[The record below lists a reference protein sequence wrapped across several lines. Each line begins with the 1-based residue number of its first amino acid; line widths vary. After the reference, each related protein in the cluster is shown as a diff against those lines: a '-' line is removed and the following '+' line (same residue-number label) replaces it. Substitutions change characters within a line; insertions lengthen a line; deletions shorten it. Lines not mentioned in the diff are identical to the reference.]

1 MSDEMMLIL
10 EKLDT
15 MNYSLAGIE
24 GKVDNTHEHLLRLE
38 ESTNER
44 FMKMEDRFAGLEDR
58 FAGLEGRFVGLEGR
72 FVGLE
77 DRFAGLE
84 DRFVGLE
91 DRFAGLEGRFVG
103 LEDRF
108 AGLEGRFVGL
118 EDRFVGLEGR
128 FVGLEDRFTQSEAAT
143 DLRFNRVEQKLESM
157 GLMLENEISK
167 KIDAIGEGHDYLKR
181 NLDDALRVEKD
192 KEWMELNILNLRMDV
207 RKIKDKLAM
216 A

>member
-15 MNYSLAGIE
+15 MNHSLAGIE
-24 GKVDNTHEHLLRLE
+24 GKVDNTREHLLRLE

-44 FMKMEDRFAGLEDR
+44 FMKMEE
-58 FAGLEGRFVGLEGR
+58 
-72 FVGLE
+72 
-77 DRFAGLE
+77 
-84 DRFVGLE
+84 
-91 DRFAGLEGRFVG
+91 
-103 LEDRF
+103 RF

-128 FVGLEDRFTQSEAAT
+128 FVGLEDCFTQSEAAT

>member
-44 FMKMEDRFAGLEDR
+44 FMKMEDRFAGLE
-58 FAGLEGRFVGLEGR
+58 GRFVGLEGR

-108 AGLEGRFVGL
+108 A
-118 EDRFVGLEGR
+118 GLEGR

>member
-15 MNYSLAGIE
+15 MNHSLAGIE
-24 GKVDNTHEHLLRLE
+24 GKVDNTREHLLRLE
-38 ESTNER
+38 ESTNEH

-58 FAGLEGRFVGLEGR
+58 FVGLEDRFAGLEDR

-77 DRFAGLE
+77 DRFVGLE

-103 LEDRF
+103 LED
-108 AGLEGRFVGL
+108 
-118 EDRFVGLEGR
+118 R

>member
-10 EKLDT
+10 EKLET
-15 MNYSLAGIE
+15 MNHSLAGIE

-44 FMKMEDRFAGLEDR
+44 FMKMEDRF
-58 FAGLEGRFVGLEGR
+58 
-72 FVGLE
+72 
-77 DRFAGLE
+77 
-84 DRFVGLE
+84 
-91 DRFAGLEGRFVG
+91 
-103 LEDRF
+103 
-108 AGLEGRFVGL
+108 
-118 EDRFVGLEGR
+118 VGLEGR

-143 DLRFNRVEQKLESM
+143 DLRFNRVEQTLESM

-167 KIDAIGEGHDYLKR
+167 KIDANGEGHDYLKR

>member
-15 MNYSLAGIE
+15 MNHSLAGIE

-44 FMKMEDRFAGLEDR
+44 FMKMEDRFVGLEDR
-58 FAGLEGRFVGLEGR
+58 FAGLEGR

-91 DRFAGLEGRFVG
+91 DRFVG

-108 AGLEGRFVGL
+108 VGLEGRFVGL

>member
-84 DRFVGLE
+84 N
-91 DRFAGLEGRFVG
+91 RFVG

>member
-44 FMKMEDRFAGLEDR
+44 FMKMEDRFA
-58 FAGLEGRFVGLEGR
+58 
-72 FVGLE
+72 
-77 DRFAGLE
+77 
-84 DRFVGLE
+84 
-91 DRFAGLEGRFVG
+91 
-103 LEDRF
+103 
-108 AGLEGRFVGL
+108 
-118 EDRFVGLEGR
+118 GLEGR

>member
-10 EKLDT
+10 EKLET
-15 MNYSLAGIE
+15 MNHSLAGIE

-44 FMKMEDRFAGLEDR
+44 FMKMEDRF
-58 FAGLEGRFVGLEGR
+58 
-72 FVGLE
+72 VGLE

-91 DRFAGLEGRFVG
+91 DRFVG
-103 LEDRF
+103 LED
-108 AGLEGRFVGL
+108 
-118 EDRFVGLEGR
+118 R

-143 DLRFNRVEQKLESM
+143 DLRFNRVEQTLESM

-167 KIDAIGEGHDYLKR
+167 KIDANGEGHDYLKR

>member
-58 FAGLEGRFVGLEGR
+58 FAGLEGRFVGLE
-72 FVGLE
+72 
-77 DRFAGLE
+77 D
-84 DRFVGLE
+84 
-91 DRFAGLEGRFVG
+91 
-103 LEDRF
+103 
-108 AGLEGRFVGL
+108 
-118 EDRFVGLEGR
+118 R

>member
-58 FAGLEGRFVGLEGR
+58 FAGLEGRFVGLE
-72 FVGLE
+72 

-91 DRFAGLEGRFVG
+91 DRFA
-103 LEDRF
+103 
-108 AGLEGRFVGL
+108 
-118 EDRFVGLEGR
+118 GLEGR

>member
-15 MNYSLAGIE
+15 MNHSLAGIE
-24 GKVDNTHEHLLRLE
+24 GKVDNTREHLLRLE

-44 FMKMEDRFAGLEDR
+44 FMKMEE
-58 FAGLEGRFVGLEGR
+58 
-72 FVGLE
+72 
-77 DRFAGLE
+77 
-84 DRFVGLE
+84 
-91 DRFAGLEGRFVG
+91 
-103 LEDRF
+103 RF

>member
-10 EKLDT
+10 EKLET
-15 MNYSLAGIE
+15 MNHSLAGIE

-44 FMKMEDRFAGLEDR
+44 FMKMEDRF
-58 FAGLEGRFVGLEGR
+58 V
-72 FVGLE
+72 
-77 DRFAGLE
+77 GLE
-84 DRFVGLE
+84 DRFVG
-91 DRFAGLEGRFVG
+91 F
-103 LEDRF
+103 
-108 AGLEGRFVGL
+108 

-143 DLRFNRVEQKLESM
+143 DLRFNRVEQTLESM

-167 KIDAIGEGHDYLKR
+167 KIDANGEGHDYLKR

-207 RKIKDKLAM
+207 RKIKDKLAL

>member
-58 FAGLEGRFVGLEGR
+58 FAGLEGRFVGLE
-72 FVGLE
+72 
-77 DRFAGLE
+77 
-84 DRFVGLE
+84 
-91 DRFAGLEGRFVG
+91 
-103 LEDRF
+103 
-108 AGLEGRFVGL
+108 
-118 EDRFVGLEGR
+118 
-128 FVGLEDRFTQSEAAT
+128 DRFTQSEAAT

-181 NLDDALRVEKD
+181 TLDDALRVEKD

>member
-10 EKLDT
+10 EKLET
-15 MNYSLAGIE
+15 MNHSLAGIE

-44 FMKMEDRFAGLEDR
+44 FMKMEDRF
-58 FAGLEGRFVGLEGR
+58 
-72 FVGLE
+72 VGLE

-91 DRFAGLEGRFVG
+91 DRFVGLEDRFVG

-143 DLRFNRVEQKLESM
+143 DLRFNRVEQTLESM

-167 KIDAIGEGHDYLKR
+167 KIDANGEGHDYLKR

>member
-10 EKLDT
+10 EKLET
-15 MNYSLAGIE
+15 MNHSLAGIE

-44 FMKMEDRFAGLEDR
+44 FMKMEERFA
-58 FAGLEGRFVGLEGR
+58 
-72 FVGLE
+72 
-77 DRFAGLE
+77 
-84 DRFVGLE
+84 
-91 DRFAGLEGRFVG
+91 
-103 LEDRF
+103 
-108 AGLEGRFVGL
+108 GL

>member
-44 FMKMEDRFAGLEDR
+44 FMKMEDRFAGLE
-58 FAGLEGRFVGLEGR
+58 E
-72 FVGLE
+72 
-77 DRFAGLE
+77 
-84 DRFVGLE
+84 
-91 DRFAGLEGRFVG
+91 
-103 LEDRF
+103 RF

-118 EDRFVGLEGR
+118 EDRFVGLEGRFVGLEDR

-181 NLDDALRVEKD
+181 KLDDALRVEKD

>member
-15 MNYSLAGIE
+15 MNHSLAGIE

-44 FMKMEDRFAGLEDR
+44 FMKMEDRFVGLEDR

-91 DRFAGLEGRFVG
+91 D
-103 LEDRF
+103 
-108 AGLEGRFVGL
+108 RFVGL

>member
-10 EKLDT
+10 EKLET
-15 MNYSLAGIE
+15 MNHSLAGIE

-44 FMKMEDRFAGLEDR
+44 FMKMEDRF
-58 FAGLEGRFVGLEGR
+58 
-72 FVGLE
+72 VGLE

-91 DRFAGLEGRFVG
+91 DRFVGLEDRFVG

-143 DLRFNRVEQKLESM
+143 DLRFNRVEQKLELM

-181 NLDDALRVEKD
+181 NLDDALRGEKD

>member
-15 MNYSLAGIE
+15 MNHSLAGIE
-24 GKVDNTHEHLLRLE
+24 GKVDNTREHLLRLE

-44 FMKMEDRFAGLEDR
+44 FMKMEDRFAGLE
-58 FAGLEGRFVGLEGR
+58 EH

-91 DRFAGLEGRFVG
+91 DRFVG
-103 LEDRF
+103 LED
-108 AGLEGRFVGL
+108 
-118 EDRFVGLEGR
+118 R

>member
-15 MNYSLAGIE
+15 MNHSLAGIE

-44 FMKMEDRFAGLEDR
+44 FMKMEDRFVGLEDR

-77 DRFAGLE
+77 DRFA
-84 DRFVGLE
+84 
-91 DRFAGLEGRFVG
+91 
-103 LEDRF
+103 
-108 AGLEGRFVGL
+108 GL

>member
-58 FAGLEGRFVGLEGR
+58 FAGLEARFVGLEGR

-84 DRFVGLE
+84 D
-91 DRFAGLEGRFVG
+91 RFVG

>member
-1 MSDEMMLIL
+1 MLYNIPAKKITWTGGDYMSDEMMLIL

-15 MNYSLAGIE
+15 MNHSLAGIE

-44 FMKMEDRFAGLEDR
+44 FMKMEDRF
-58 FAGLEGRFVGLEGR
+58 
-72 FVGLE
+72 VGLE

-91 DRFAGLEGRFVG
+91 DRFVGLEDRFVG

>member
-77 DRFAGLE
+77 DRF
-84 DRFVGLE
+84 
-91 DRFAGLEGRFVG
+91 
-103 LEDRF
+103 
-108 AGLEGRFVGL
+108 
-118 EDRFVGLEGR
+118 VGLEGR
-128 FVGLEDRFTQSEAAT
+128 FVGLEDCFTQSEAAT

>member
-10 EKLDT
+10 EKLET
-15 MNYSLAGIE
+15 MNHSLAGIE

-44 FMKMEDRFAGLEDR
+44 FMKMEDRF
-58 FAGLEGRFVGLEGR
+58 
-72 FVGLE
+72 VGLE
-77 DRFAGLE
+77 DRFA
-84 DRFVGLE
+84 
-91 DRFAGLEGRFVG
+91 
-103 LEDRF
+103 
-108 AGLEGRFVGL
+108 GL

-143 DLRFNRVEQKLESM
+143 DLRFNRVEQTLESM

-167 KIDAIGEGHDYLKR
+167 KIDANGEGHDYLKR

>member
-15 MNYSLAGIE
+15 MNHSLAGIE

-44 FMKMEDRFAGLEDR
+44 FMKMEDRF
-58 FAGLEGRFVGLEGR
+58 
-72 FVGLE
+72 
-77 DRFAGLE
+77 
-84 DRFVGLE
+84 
-91 DRFAGLEGRFVG
+91 
-103 LEDRF
+103 
-108 AGLEGRFVGL
+108 
-118 EDRFVGLEGR
+118 VGLEGR

-143 DLRFNRVEQKLESM
+143 DLRFNRVEQTLESM

>member
-10 EKLDT
+10 EKLET
-15 MNYSLAGIE
+15 MNHSLAGIE

-44 FMKMEDRFAGLEDR
+44 FMKMEDRF
-58 FAGLEGRFVGLEGR
+58 
-72 FVGLE
+72 VGLE

-84 DRFVGLE
+84 DRFVGC
-91 DRFAGLEGRFVG
+91 DARLEGLV
-103 LEDRF
+103 E
-108 AGLEGRFVGL
+108 
-118 EDRFVGLEGR
+118 RFVGLEGR

-143 DLRFNRVEQKLESM
+143 DLRFNRVEQTLESM

-167 KIDAIGEGHDYLKR
+167 KIDANGEGHDYLKR

>member
-10 EKLDT
+10 EKLET
-15 MNYSLAGIE
+15 MNHSLAGIE

-44 FMKMEDRFAGLEDR
+44 FMKMEDRF
-58 FAGLEGRFVGLEGR
+58 V
-72 FVGLE
+72 
-77 DRFAGLE
+77 GLE

-91 DRFAGLEGRFVG
+91 DRFVG

-143 DLRFNRVEQKLESM
+143 DLRFNRVEQTLESM

-167 KIDAIGEGHDYLKR
+167 KIDANGEGHDYLKR

>member
-108 AGLEGRFVGL
+108 
-118 EDRFVGLEGR
+118 VGLEGR
-128 FVGLEDRFTQSEAAT
+128 FVGLEDCFTQSEAAT

>member
-58 FAGLEGRFVGLEGR
+58 FAGLEGRFVGLE
-72 FVGLE
+72 
-77 DRFAGLE
+77 
-84 DRFVGLE
+84 
-91 DRFAGLEGRFVG
+91 
-103 LEDRF
+103 
-108 AGLEGRFVGL
+108 
-118 EDRFVGLEGR
+118 DRFVGLEGR
-128 FVGLEDRFTQSEAAT
+128 FVGLEDCFTQSEAAT

>member
-58 FAGLEGRFVGLEGR
+58 FAGLEG
-72 FVGLE
+72 
-77 DRFAGLE
+77 
-84 DRFVGLE
+84 
-91 DRFAGLEGRFVG
+91 
-103 LEDRF
+103 
-108 AGLEGRFVGL
+108 
-118 EDRFVGLEGR
+118 RFVGLEGR

>member
-10 EKLDT
+10 EKLET
-15 MNYSLAGIE
+15 MNHSLAGIE

-44 FMKMEDRFAGLEDR
+44 FMKMEDRF
-58 FAGLEGRFVGLEGR
+58 
-72 FVGLE
+72 VGLE
-77 DRFAGLE
+77 DRFA
-84 DRFVGLE
+84 
-91 DRFAGLEGRFVG
+91 
-103 LEDRF
+103 
-108 AGLEGRFVGL
+108 
-118 EDRFVGLEGR
+118 
-128 FVGLEDRFTQSEAAT
+128 GLEDRFTQSEAAT

>member
-10 EKLDT
+10 EKLET
-15 MNYSLAGIE
+15 MNHSLAGIE

-44 FMKMEDRFAGLEDR
+44 FMKMEDRFAGLE
-58 FAGLEGRFVGLEGR
+58 GR

-91 DRFAGLEGRFVG
+91 DRFAGLEGRLVG

-128 FVGLEDRFTQSEAAT
+128 FVGLEDRFTQSETAT
-143 DLRFNRVEQKLESM
+143 DLRFNRVEQKLESL

>member
-44 FMKMEDRFAGLEDR
+44 FMKMEDRFAGLE
-58 FAGLEGRFVGLEGR
+58 GRFVGLEGR

-84 DRFVGLE
+84 N
-91 DRFAGLEGRFVG
+91 RFVG